1 MIRASSPPTRVRFT
15 RDDYHRIARA
25 GILPPQ
31 PRVELLDGE
40 IIRMSP
46 INPPHGSTVDRI
58 SYVFHRQVGDRAI
71 CRTQGALALA
81 RDSEPEPDFML
92 LKPRAD
98 FYASAHPRPEDVLL
112 LIEVSESSIDY
123 DLGPKRRAYARAGI
137 VEFWVFDLN
146 RGVLIVHRA
155 PEGDAYADVRTLDRS
170 ATISP
175 QALPDIM
182 LDVGS
187 VLPEARG

>member
-1 MIRASSPPTRVRFT
+1 MIRTSTSPTRVRFT
-15 RDDYHRIARA
+15 RDDYHRMARA

-46 INPPHGSTVDRI
+46 INPPHGSAVDRLNDLI
-58 SYVFHRQVGDRAI
+58 TPKLKGRAVARI
-71 CRTQGALALA
+71 QGALALA

-92 LKPRAD
+92 LKPQAD
-98 FYASAHPRPEDVLL
+98 FYAAAHPRPEDVLL

-123 DLGPKRRAYARAGI
+123 DLGSKLRAYARAGI

-146 RGVLIVHRA
+146 RGVLIVHRS
-155 PEGDAYADVRTLDRS
+155 PEGDAYADVQTFDRS
-170 ATISP
+170 AIVNP
-175 QALPDIM
+175 RVLPDIAFG
-182 LDVGS
+182 VGS
-187 VLPEARG
+187 VLPEMRG